1 MKNNKLT
8 IGQMAKLNKT
18 TVPTLR
24 LYERLGLLV
33 PAYINPDNGYRYYD
47 ITQSV
52 VFRAIQ
58 YNTNLT
64 VSLKELQTVIEH
76 HDYHL
81 VKQIYENKLQDVK
94 SEIKALTAKKH
105 MLYKTINWLEH
116 YRQMPPAGT
125 FTLEFLPTEYVYTLP
140 VTRDYFHEDF
150 GSYVYGILKLTD
162 QMDKDKIPY
171 RYQYFTCMTIRR
183 EDYLNSQY
191 TADRM
196 GIYVDA
202 PLEDY
207 PHVSPQKGQMYV
219 CTYLTDFGQLSS
231 ALDELKTF
239 CHSRNCTV
247 SGDVICRLIGSLDV
261 ENFLHPSPFLR
272 LQVPVL
278 MDDAPALS
286 SPFL

>member
-1 MKNNKLT
+1 M
-8 IGQMAKLNKT
+8 
-18 TVPTLR
+18 
-24 LYERLGLLV
+24 
-33 PAYINPDNGYRYYD
+33 
-47 ITQSV
+47 
-52 VFRAIQ
+52 
-58 YNTNLT
+58 
-64 VSLKELQTVIEH
+64 
-76 HDYHL
+76 
-81 VKQIYENKLQDVK
+81 K

-125 FTLEFLPTEYVYTLP
+125 FTLEFLQTEYVYTLP

-162 QMDKDKIPY
+162 QMDKDNIPY
-171 RYQYFTCMTIRR
+171 RYQYFTCMTMRR
-183 EDYLNSQY
+183 EDYLHSRY

-202 PLEDY
+202 PFEDY

-219 CTYLTDFGQLSS
+219 CTYLTDFNQLSS
-231 ALDELKTF
+231 ALDNLKTF

-247 SGDVICRLIGSLDV
+247 SGDVICRLIGSLDI

-278 MDDAPALS
+278 MDDSPALS